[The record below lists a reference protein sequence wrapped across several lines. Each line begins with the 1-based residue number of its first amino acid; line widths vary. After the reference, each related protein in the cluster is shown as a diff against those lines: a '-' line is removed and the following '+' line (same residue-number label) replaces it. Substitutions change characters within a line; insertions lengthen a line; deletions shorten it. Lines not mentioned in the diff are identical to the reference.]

1 MLMHLNDIQYF
12 PYRIPI
18 WFSNCFLVKFLI
30 IKNSSGSST
39 TPLATRKISD
49 ESQYPSGRSRYAAL
63 KDRKS
68 RVARSKSSAV
78 LGMEPEDDD
87 EEGNDDANEPT
98 PFTSRYK

>member
-1 MLMHLNDIQYF
+1 MTPQQVITF
-12 PYRIPI
+12 
-18 WFSNCFLVKFLI
+18 VA
-30 IKNSSGSST
+30 GSST

-78 LGMEPEDDD
+78 LGMEPDEDDED
-87 EEGNDDANEPT
+87 ANDDANEPT
-98 PFTSRYK
+98 PFTSR